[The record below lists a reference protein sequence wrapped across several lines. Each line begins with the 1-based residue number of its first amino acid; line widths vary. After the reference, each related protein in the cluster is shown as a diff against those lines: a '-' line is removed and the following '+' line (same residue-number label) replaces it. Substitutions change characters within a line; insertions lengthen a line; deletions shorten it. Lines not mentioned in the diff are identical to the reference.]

1 MVRGGTHVQHSRV
14 INVHGLL
21 RVRSAVFIIQVDAG
35 VVDQHIYTAVLRDFF
50 GKVFDTAAI
59 RDIQLGIDYATGS
72 VI

>member
-1 MVRGGTHVQHSRV
+1 MQGGTHVQHSRIV
-14 INVHGLL
+14 DIHGLL
-21 RVRSAVFIIQVDAG
+21 CVSSAVLIVEVDAG
-35 VVDQHIYTAVLRDFF
+35 IVDQHIYTAVLRDFF